1 MLLGIL
7 DLSGTGIEVPLTPR
21 SDQRD
26 VRCECLDRQLEA
38 DLVVALTRSAVSDGV
53 SALFLG
59 DLDELLRDDRTCER
73 RAEQVLVLV
82 DSTGLERRP
91 DVFLEELFLEVL
103 DVDLG
108 STGFQGL
115 VVYGVELVTLSDIGA
130 DSDDFAAIVMLL
142 EPRDDDGGI
151 ETARVCEYDFL
162 DLSHDKNLFSYDSFP
177 LPLSL

>member
-1 MLLGIL
+1 MLLGVF
-7 DLSGTGIEVPLTPR
+7 DLSRTGIEIPLTPR

-38 DLVVALTRSAVSDGV
+38 DLVVALARSAMSDGV

-59 DLDELLRDDRTCER
+59 NLDELLGDDRTCER

-115 VVYGVELVTLSDIGA
+115 VVYALSSSPCPTSA
-130 DSDDFAAIVMLL
+130 Q
-142 EPRDDDGGI
+142 
-151 ETARVCEYDFL
+151 TAMT
-162 DLSHDKNLFSYDSFP
+162 SQPS
-177 LPLSL
+177 